1 LSEETKK
8 PTEKADKAIVEIQ
21 NVVAS
26 VVLDQRIDLNQIVKN
41 FENVEYKPDQFPG
54 LVFRLE
60 KPKTATLIFSS
71 GKMVSTGAKSEKQAT
86 EAVHKITRELKN
98 KKIIEKT
105 RPQITVQNIVASAT
119 LPGKIDLEHAVTGL
133 ERTMYEP
140 EQFPGLIYRMH
151 DPDVVILL
159 FASGKLVCTGAVNEK
174 MVYDAVEN
182 LMAELIQKGLLIR

>member
-1 LSEETKK
+1 MQAEAEK
-8 PTEKADKAIVEIQ
+8 PGEKPIVEIQ

-26 VVLDQRIDLNQIVKN
+26 VILDQKIDLNMIVKN

-71 GKMVSTGAKSEKQAT
+71 GKMVSTGAKSEKQAH
-86 EAVHKITRELKN
+86 EAVHKIVRELRN
-98 KKIIEKT
+98 KKIIGKT
-105 RPQITVQNIVASAT
+105 KPQITVQNIVASAT
-119 LPGKIDLEHAVTGL
+119 LPGKIDLEHAVTAL

-174 MVYDAVEN
+174 MVYDAAEK
-182 LMAELIQKGLLIR
+182 LMQELIQKGLLIR

>member
-1 LSEETKK
+1 MQAETAK
-8 PTEKADKAIVEIQ
+8 PGEKPIVEIQ

-26 VVLDQRIDLNQIVKN
+26 VILDQRIDLNTIVKN

-71 GKMVSTGAKSEKQAT
+71 GKMVSTGAKSEKQAH
-86 EAVHKITRELKN
+86 EAVHKIVRELKN
-98 KKIIEKT
+98 KKIIQKT
-105 RPQITVQNIVASAT
+105 KPQITVQNIVASAT
-119 LPGKIDLEHAVTGL
+119 LPGRIDLEHAVTAL

-140 EQFPGLIYRMH
+140 EQFPGLIYRMR

-174 MVYDAVEN
+174 MVYDAAEK

>member
-1 LSEETKK
+1 MQTQAEK
-8 PTEKADKAIVEIQ
+8 PGEKPIVEIQ

-26 VVLDQRIDLNQIVKN
+26 VILDQRIDLNQIVKN

-71 GKMVSTGAKSEKQAT
+71 GKMVSTGAKSEKQAH
-86 EAVHKITRELKN
+86 EAVHKIVRELKN
-98 KKIIEKT
+98 KKIIQKT
-105 RPQITVQNIVASAT
+105 KPQITVQNIVASAT
-119 LPGKIDLEHAVTGL
+119 LPGRIDLEHAVTGL

-174 MVYDAVEN
+174 MVYDAVEK
-182 LMAELIQKGLLIR
+182 LMAELIQKG

>member
-1 LSEETKK
+1 MQTTAEK
-8 PTEKADKAIVEIQ
+8 PEKPIVEIQ

-26 VVLDQRIDLNQIVKN
+26 VILDQRIDLNQIVKN

-71 GKMVSTGAKSEKQAT
+71 GKMVSTGAKSEKQAH
-86 EAVHKITRELKN
+86 EAVHKIVRELRA
-98 KKIIEKT
+98 KKIIQKT
-105 RPQITVQNIVASAT
+105 KPQITVQNIVASAT
-119 LPGKIDLEHAVTGL
+119 LPGKIDLEQAVVKL

-159 FASGKLVCTGAVNEK
+159 FASGKLVCTGAVNEQ
-174 MVYDAVEN
+174 MVYDAAEK

>member
-1 LSEETKK
+1 MQTEAEK
-8 PTEKADKAIVEIQ
+8 PPEKPIVEIQ

-26 VVLDQRIDLNQIVKN
+26 VIIDQRIDLNKIVKN

-60 KPKTATLIFSS
+60 KPKTATLVFSS
-71 GKMVSTGAKSEKQAT
+71 GKMVSTGAKSEKQAH
-86 EAVHKITRELKN
+86 EAVHKIVRELRA
-98 KKIIEKT
+98 KKIVEKT

-119 LPGKIDLEHAVTGL
+119 LPGKIDLEQAVIKL

-174 MVYDAVEN
+174 MVYDAAEK
-182 LMAELIQKGLLIR
+182 LMNELIQKGILIR

>member
-1 LSEETKK
+1 MQTQAEK
-8 PTEKADKAIVEIQ
+8 PPEKPIVEIQ

-26 VVLDQRIDLNQIVKN
+26 VILDQKIDLNQIVKT

-71 GKMVSTGAKSEKQAT
+71 GKMVSTGAKSEKQAH
-86 EAVHKITRELKN
+86 EAVHKIVRELRS
-98 KKIIEKT
+98 KKIITGKT
-105 RPQITVQNIVASAT
+105 KPQITVQNIVASAT
-119 LPGKIDLEHAVTGL
+119 LPGKIDLEHAVTAL

-174 MVYDAVEN
+174 MVYDAAEK
-182 LMAELIQKGLLIR
+182 LMNELIQKGLLIR

>member
-1 LSEETKK
+1 MSEETKK
-8 PTEKADKAIVEIQ
+8 TEEKPIVEIQ

-26 VVLDQRIDLNQIVKN
+26 VILDQRIDLNMIVRN

-71 GKMVSTGAKSEKQAT
+71 GKMVSTGAKSEKQAH
-86 EAVHKITRELKN
+86 EAVHKIVRELRN
-98 KKIIEKT
+98 KKIIGKT
-105 RPQITVQNIVASAT
+105 KPQITVQNIVASAT
-119 LPGKIDLEHAVTGL
+119 LPGKIDLEHAVTTL

-174 MVYDAVEN
+174 MVYDAAEK
-182 LMAELIQKGLLIR
+182 LMNELIQKGLLIR

>member
-1 LSEETKK
+1 MSEAVEK
-8 PTEKADKAIVEIQ
+8 PPEKPIVEIQ

-26 VVLDQRIDLNQIVKN
+26 VILDQRIDLNQIVKN
-41 FENVEYKPDQFPG
+41 FDNVEYKPDQFPG
-54 LVFRLE
+54 LVFRLD

-71 GKMVSTGAKSEKQAT
+71 GKMVSTGAKSEKQAN
-86 EAVHKITRELKN
+86 EAVHKIVRELRSKG
-98 KKIIEKT
+98 IVEKT

-119 LPGKIDLEHAVTGL
+119 LPGKIDLEHAVTAL

-159 FASGKLVCTGAVNEK
+159 FASGKLVCTGAVNEQ
-174 MVYDAVEN
+174 MVYDAVEK
-182 LMAELIQKGLLIR
+182 LMNELIQKGLLIR